1 VVGTRFGNYRSI
13 SLLGEGGMGAVYL
26 AEHPDIGRRVA
37 VKVLHTDLTRDPQ
50 LLTRFLNEARAA
62 NAIHHPNIIEILDS
76 GTTDG
81 GMPYLV
87 MELLEGETLA
97 ARVRRLG
104 KLSLAE
110 ALDIAYQTASAV
122 GAAHR
127 KNIVHRD
134 LKPDNLF
141 IIADHS
147 NPGRERVK
155 VLDFGIAKLQ
165 AKTTPG
171 MMVQTR
177 TGTVMGTPA
186 YMSPEQCLGNRELDA
201 RSDIYSLGIILY
213 EMLCGRTPYVSTGFG
228 ELLDMHLH
236 APFPPPAAFGT
247 EVPAGVETI
256 IRGALAKRP
265 EERTQTM
272 ADLQA
277 ALKAAAEGT
286 KVGIST
292 PDFGGHT
299 MPLGSAA
306 PPALTPQARPAAT
319 TFTTGVGERVDGDAR
334 PSGRRRLLVA
344 AMVLGGGAGAV
355 LLFGRLR
362 SRTPP
367 APAPSASAHQP
378 APPAAAEPAPVPA
391 PPATPPVP
399 VETPPAPTPPATT
412 VELVL
417 ESRPSQARVIRL
429 SDGKLLGL
437 TPLRQR
443 LPAGAQPV
451 AVRLEKPGFEPT
463 QRQLSLDRDHKET
476 VTLQR
481 RPPAGRPRPKPPTP
495 AQPDE
500 PAKL

>member
-1 VVGTRFGNYRSI
+1 MVGTRFGNYRSI

-26 AEHPDIGRRVA
+26 AEHPEIGRRVA

-236 APFPPPAAFGT
+236 APFPPPATFGT
-247 EVPAGVETI
+247 EVPANVETI

-277 ALKAAAEGT
+277 ALKAAADGK
-286 KVGIST
+286 KVGISS

-306 PPALTPQARPAAT
+306 PPSLTPQARPAAT
-319 TFTTGVGERVDGDAR
+319 TFTTGVGERVDGGAR

-344 AMVLGGGAGAV
+344 ALVLGGGAGAV
-355 LLFGRLR
+355 LLFAGCARAR
-362 SRTPP
+362 RRRRRHPHRRT
-367 APAPSASAHQP
+367 
-378 APPAAAEPAPVPA
+378 
-391 PPATPPVP
+391 
-399 VETPPAPTPPATT
+399 
-412 VELVL
+412 
-417 ESRPSQARVIRL
+417 RRR
-429 SDGKLLGL
+429 
-437 TPLRQR
+437 PLRPPNQRRCPR
-443 LPAGAQPV
+443 LPRRHRRPL
-451 AVRLEKPGFEPT
+451 RRHRPPPP
-463 QRQLSLDRDHKET
+463 R
-476 VTLQR
+476 R
-481 RPPAGRPRPKPPTP
+481 RPPWNWCWRAGRRRPG
-495 AQPDE
+495 
-500 PAKL
+500 